1 MPEAQALDLLL
12 DLFPVAD
19 CLREE
24 DCVAALKVSPEIL
37 VAQEFGVIM
46 LHTQPRRISRR
57 AGDGNARVDVI
68 NRGCASLAGA
78 TECKTKDKSD
88 TYADSDAFGVTAQRN
103 AECHAN
109 AKP

>member
-1 MPEAQALDLLL
+1 MRP
-12 DLFPVAD
+12 
-19 CLREE
+19 
-24 DCVAALKVSPEIL
+24 
-37 VAQEFGVIM
+37 
-46 LHTQPRRISRR
+46 
-57 AGDGNARVDVI
+57 

-88 TYADSDAFGVTAQRN
+88 TYANSDAFGVTAQRN